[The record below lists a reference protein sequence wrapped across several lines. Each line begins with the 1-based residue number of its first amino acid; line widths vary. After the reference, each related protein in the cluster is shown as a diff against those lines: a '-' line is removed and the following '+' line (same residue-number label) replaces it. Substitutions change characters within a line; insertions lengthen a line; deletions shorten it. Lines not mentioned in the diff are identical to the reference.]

1 MFCHQVCTLIRD
13 SLYYFEHNADDAL
26 VLEEL
31 FAADVYLHLL
41 HVTLRR
47 KAAAA
52 VVFGH
57 CVLPLL
63 KSLDVKKKI
72 QARRVSL
79 DQVNAGLIRDNHLLL
94 LYIIIFS
101 SIID

>member
-1 MFCHQVCTLIRD
+1 MYTYKRLPYII
-13 SLYYFEHNADDAL
+13 LNNADDAL

-57 CVLPLL
+57 CVPPS
-63 KSLDVKKKI
+63 SL
-72 QARRVSL
+72 RVL
-79 DQVNAGLIRDNHLLL
+79 M
-94 LYIIIFS
+94 
-101 SIID
+101 